1 MKKNKYIY
9 GTIAATTAITL
20 ATVGAS
26 TVSADTQY
34 GIFLNRVT
42 GEWQTVNHATGEIV
56 KSEPNGTYSSYEEAQ
71 ASLATSNV
79 EAPVTTE
86 TPATE
91 TTAVEAPKTSADVKP
106 ALDAQQAV
114 VDATAQDAT
123 KAQADVDAANQDV
136 TTAQTDVDTATQAV
150 KDAEANA
157 ANATPEN
164 IAAIQADQAANLADQ
179 AANAT
184 ETDEVNAEIAS
195 QTATVADAQTAVDT
209 AQAEKDAADANV
221 TAKEADVKAAQD
233 ALSGTGL
240 AEAQATLDQAKTDVK
255 TAEANVTTATDAVA
269 TAKQADA
276 DRDAK
281 IKAAETEV
289 AVKSDAVDTA
299 KAKLTAAQDAVTKT
313 SQALD
318 ITTQSLSKAEQAL
331 AEYLDNNQNSF
342 ALAVQ
347 KEILDKTGETYF
359 GDDVKSLRDLVAQFK
374 ELLAQS
380 QYRQAQ
386 DYAERHQLGAK
397 ITAFLTN
404 NSAEKHLSNLIG
416 SDVLNSTITVVDAVP
431 QMTFETYKSLN
442 IVISSQVNAIR
453 KLFETGTSSFLTEQ
467 SLVDGWNAQKLY
479 QNSSITMSNVSLLD
493 KGHYEN
499 VTNATKENLFF
510 TATTYRNLSTVTFK
524 ELSHLVLEGVM
535 YWLFED
541 AHSNFGHHRH
551 TLADGS
557 HAYGIFANNVSAAVL
572 ENTFR
577 TSKSDSIVYKLYDVK
592 AREAELTYWENV
604 RDTFNRKFQNLRQ
617 LQADNAEAMS
627 AIQNYV
633 SLENTS
639 YTTYTKQGQSVP
651 VTIEAEI
658 TKAYTKAWEYLV
670 INDADITANTILP
683 GVNFND
689 LSAGYWLARMVP
701 NVLFAMTKEYASS
714 DRNNIAGF
722 DDYGYLPYGAY
733 ATLTGNLRNTIPALK
748 NAVEIEKQN
757 LAQLLAQIPTDAKI
771 ATLQVALT
779 KAQADQAQAA
789 SDAAKAQ
796 LTKASSDYATAL
808 EAKTQA
814 EKVLAE
820 ATATPL
826 QTQVAENNLRLAEIA
841 LQNAEARKADA
852 QKAVDNFSTDLATKK
867 AALDTAKTELA
878 QAQATATA
886 KAEALNTAKAELAK
900 QQGTLDSLNKDKDAL
915 LAEKDRLVEEA
926 KALAEELQ
934 GYLKAPAIL
943 ANAQATLTE
952 KQAALT
958 EAQAKAET
966 AQNKLETVTAKL
978 AAEESKL
985 AELQAEYNKLKDLED
1000 KAKDNVIVTL
1010 PDGTIVAVP
1019 KDAPTAVEKPAI
1031 NIDAVK
1037 DAITKGQDV
1046 TVVDGEVVVTN
1057 PQAGVTVTQ
1066 TATGEKVT
1074 YSRAERAKTL
1084 PNTGEQTSLLA
1095 LAGLTVLSSL
1105 GLVSARRRKQ
1115 G

>member
-34 GIFLNRVT
+34 GIVLNRVT

-56 KSEPNGTYSSYEEAQ
+56 KSEPNGTYSTYDEANAGLSSWLETQ
-71 ASLATSNV
+71 ASTV
-79 EAPVTTE
+79 E
-86 TPATE
+86 TPAAE

-157 ANATPEN
+157 ANAAPEN
-164 IAAIQADQAANLADQ
+164 IEANQADQ

-195 QTATVADAQTAVDT
+195 QTETVADAQTAVNT
-209 AQAEKDAADANV
+209 AQAEKDQADANV

-479 QNSSITMSNVSLLD
+479 QNSAITMSNVSLLD

-499 VTNATKENLFF
+499 VTNATKENLQIADKHRF
-510 TATTYRNLSTVTFK
+510 
-524 ELSHLVLEGVM
+524 GVC
-535 YWLFED
+535 LFYC
-541 AHSNFGHHRH
+541 F
-551 TLADGS
+551 
-557 HAYGIFANNVSAAVL
+557 
-572 ENTFR
+572 
-577 TSKSDSIVYKLYDVK
+577 
-592 AREAELTYWENV
+592 
-604 RDTFNRKFQNLRQ
+604 
-617 LQADNAEAMS
+617 
-627 AIQNYV
+627 
-633 SLENTS
+633 
-639 YTTYTKQGQSVP
+639 
-651 VTIEAEI
+651 
-658 TKAYTKAWEYLV
+658 
-670 INDADITANTILP
+670 
-683 GVNFND
+683 
-689 LSAGYWLARMVP
+689 
-701 NVLFAMTKEYASS
+701 
-714 DRNNIAGF
+714 
-722 DDYGYLPYGAY
+722 
-733 ATLTGNLRNTIPALK
+733 
-748 NAVEIEKQN
+748 
-757 LAQLLAQIPTDAKI
+757 
-771 ATLQVALT
+771 
-779 KAQADQAQAA
+779 
-789 SDAAKAQ
+789 
-796 LTKASSDYATAL
+796 
-808 EAKTQA
+808 
-814 EKVLAE
+814 
-820 ATATPL
+820 
-826 QTQVAENNLRLAEIA
+826 
-841 LQNAEARKADA
+841 
-852 QKAVDNFSTDLATKK
+852 
-867 AALDTAKTELA
+867 
-878 QAQATATA
+878 
-886 KAEALNTAKAELAK
+886 
-900 QQGTLDSLNKDKDAL
+900 
-915 LAEKDRLVEEA
+915 
-926 KALAEELQ
+926 
-934 GYLKAPAIL
+934 
-943 ANAQATLTE
+943 
-952 KQAALT
+952 
-958 EAQAKAET
+958 
-966 AQNKLETVTAKL
+966 
-978 AAEESKL
+978 
-985 AELQAEYNKLKDLED
+985 
-1000 KAKDNVIVTL
+1000 
-1010 PDGTIVAVP
+1010 
-1019 KDAPTAVEKPAI
+1019 
-1031 NIDAVK
+1031 
-1037 DAITKGQDV
+1037 
-1046 TVVDGEVVVTN
+1046 
-1057 PQAGVTVTQ
+1057 
-1066 TATGEKVT
+1066 
-1074 YSRAERAKTL
+1074 
-1084 PNTGEQTSLLA
+1084 
-1095 LAGLTVLSSL
+1095 
-1105 GLVSARRRKQ
+1105 
-1115 G
+1115 